1 MRPPRCGEPGS
12 RPETGSVTPFV
23 LLLLVALCAV
33 LALVAEGGALMT
45 ARLATEA
52 EAEQAARAGA
62 AVLSAATLRAG
73 GVATGGQ
80 AAVAAAERYM
90 AENGHPG
97 QAWATGDSVTAEVR
111 PYTVATPLLSL
122 VGIGHETVAASATA
136 IAVAG

>member
-1 MRPPRCGEPGS
+1 MRPPCCGEPGS

-23 LLLLVALCAV
+23 LLLVVALCAV

-73 GVATGGQ
+73 GIATGGQ

-90 AENGHPG
+90 AEGGHPG
-97 QAWATGDSVTAEVR
+97 RAWATADSVTAEVN

-122 VGIGHETVAASATA
+122 VGISGETVTASATA
-136 IAVAG
+136 VAVAG